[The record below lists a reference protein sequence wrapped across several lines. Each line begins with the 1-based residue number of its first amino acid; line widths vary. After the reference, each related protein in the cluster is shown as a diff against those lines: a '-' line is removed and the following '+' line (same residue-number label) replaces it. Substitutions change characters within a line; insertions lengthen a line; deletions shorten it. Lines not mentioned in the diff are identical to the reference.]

1 MKIYCLNVDI
11 TMCISRLKKFNLRE
25 FNSPYPVIFVEA
37 KDPDDACYKCFCLF
51 TENILKQDESKETAK
66 LIKDILPDVRV
77 TKVYCKD
84 EKKL

>member
-1 MKIYCLNVDI
+1 
-11 TMCISRLKKFNLRE
+11 MCISRLKKFNLRE